1 MNIYMGTNVFDISL
15 PLSSI
20 LVVMAESAAIYYAV
34 MLADVIITHRIESGR
49 IRAMSIA
56 SYLVSPVIISLITE
70 MFPIFLFKTDYA
82 EMLSFVAPLAVWMIL
97 GEIFIR
103 DLTAWKKLFIASL
116 GYAIFLLFNF
126 TGILSIMGSILRF

>member
-1 MNIYMGTNVFDISL
+1 MNLYMGTNLFDISL

-20 LVVMAESAAIYYAV
+20 LVILAESAAIYYAV
-34 MLADVIITHRIESGR
+34 MLADAIISHRIESGR
-49 IRAMSIA
+49 IRSMSIA

-82 EMLSFVAPLAVWMIL
+82 EMLSLVAPLAVWMIL

-103 DLTAWKKLFIASL
+103 ELKPWKKLFIASL
-116 GYAIFLLFNF
+116 GYAIFLVFNF
-126 TGILSIMGSILRF
+126 TGILGILGSIIRL

>member
-1 MNIYMGTNVFDISL
+1 MNLYMGTNLFDISL

-20 LVVMAESAAIYYAV
+20 LVILAESAAIYYAV
-34 MLADVIITHRIESGR
+34 MLADAIISHRIESGR

-56 SYLVSPVIISLITE
+56 SYIVSPVIISLITE

-82 EMLSFVAPLAVWMIL
+82 EMLSLVAPLAVWMIL

-103 DLTAWKKLFIASL
+103 ELKPWKKLFIASL
-116 GYAIFLLFNF
+116 GYAIFLVFNF
-126 TGILSIMGSILRF
+126 TGILGILGSIIRL